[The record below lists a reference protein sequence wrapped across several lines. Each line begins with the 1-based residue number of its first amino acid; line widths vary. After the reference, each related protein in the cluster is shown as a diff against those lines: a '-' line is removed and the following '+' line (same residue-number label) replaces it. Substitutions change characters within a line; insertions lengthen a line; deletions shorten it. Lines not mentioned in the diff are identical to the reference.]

1 MVKMVS
7 MDGKTTLDVPPE
19 MFEPDGVRA
28 PQSNPDDITPAM
40 VEAGM
45 HEFDRAFS
53 TESSLSHSKL
63 RDLTVS
69 IYRAMRAAAR

>member
-1 MVKMVS
+1 MVEMVS
-7 MDGKTTLDVPPE
+7 LDGKTTLDVPPE

-40 VEAGM
+40 LDAGERAEADAADQGPKT
-45 HEFDRAFS
+45 RAAA
-53 TESSLSHSKL
+53 
-63 RDLTVS
+63 